1 MVTDSGRFRFREVSG
16 DTMRLAGLMLDQ
28 GVDTEKLYA
37 NLYLED
43 FEHLKFKAYVYK
55 SMKITPNGVAY
66 LVVDKAMREKFN
78 LSLEATSA
86 CISFMDSIKGC
97 LCWIAFIENDDAE
110 QSIRVRLRSRF
121 VPVSDIG
128 EKYRGGGHACAC
140 GATLYSKKEI
150 RSLLKDVDTL
160 VNIAGIY
167 YSENL
172 VKAAIKC
179 GVRRVILVH
188 TTGIYSKYKA
198 AGELYRNI
206 EERVYALCRENGIIL
221 SVCRPTMIYGNTS
234 DKNVAVFI
242 KMVDKFPIMPVV
254 NGARYILQ
262 PVHYEDL
269 AKGYFGVLLNE
280 EKTAN
285 KDYVLSGGSVIE
297 LREMLKIIG
306 ENLGKKVHF
315 ISCPFAIA
323 YFGACAL
330 YYLTGKKKDYREKV
344 QRLCEPRAY
353 SHEDAKNDFGYS
365 PVSFQEGIVA
375 EVKQYLAAKK

>member
-1 MVTDSGRFRFREVSG
+1 MKKMLAVTGATGRKSGGAFANLIYENRSVIDEMFPDGIRAFVRENS
-16 DTMRLAGLMLDQ
+16 DTTFLA
-28 GVDTEKLYA
+28 EKLPDA
-37 NLYLED
+37 ELIRGDLDSSEQ
-43 FEHLKFKAYVYK
+43 
-55 SMKITPNGVAY
+55 
-66 LVVDKAMREKFN
+66 
-78 LSLEATSA
+78 LEA
-86 CISFMDSIKGC
+86 F
-97 LCWIAFIENDDAE
+97 
-110 QSIRVRLRSRF
+110 
-121 VPVSDIG
+121 
-128 EKYRGGGHACAC
+128 
-140 GATLYSKKEI
+140 
-150 RSLLKDVDTL
+150 LKDVDTL

-234 DKNVAVFI
+234 DRNVAVFI

-269 AKGYFGVLLNE
+269 AKGYFGVLLYE

-315 ISCPFAIA
+315 VSCPFAIA

>member
-1 MVTDSGRFRFREVSG
+1 MKKMLAVTGATGRKSGGAFANLIYENRSVIDEMFPDGIRAFVRENS
-16 DTMRLAGLMLDQ
+16 DTSFLA
-28 GVDTEKLYA
+28 EKLPDA
-37 NLYLED
+37 ELIRGDLDSSEQ
-43 FEHLKFKAYVYK
+43 
-55 SMKITPNGVAY
+55 
-66 LVVDKAMREKFN
+66 
-78 LSLEATSA
+78 LEA
-86 CISFMDSIKGC
+86 F
-97 LCWIAFIENDDAE
+97 
-110 QSIRVRLRSRF
+110 
-121 VPVSDIG
+121 
-128 EKYRGGGHACAC
+128 
-140 GATLYSKKEI
+140 
-150 RSLLKDVDTL
+150 LKDVDTL

-221 SVCRPTMIYGNTS
+221 SVCRPTMIYGNMS

-330 YYLTGKKKDYREKV
+330 YYLTGMKKDYREKV

-365 PVSFQEGIVA
+365 PVSFCEGIA
-375 EVKQYLAAKK
+375 GEVKQYLAAKN

>member
-1 MVTDSGRFRFREVSG
+1 MKKMLAITGATGRKSGGAFATLIYENRSVIDEMFPDGIRAFVRENS
-16 DTMRLAGLMLDQ
+16 DTSFLA
-28 GVDTEKLYA
+28 EKLPDA
-37 NLYLED
+37 ELIRGDLDSSEQ
-43 FEHLKFKAYVYK
+43 
-55 SMKITPNGVAY
+55 
-66 LVVDKAMREKFN
+66 
-78 LSLEATSA
+78 LEA
-86 CISFMDSIKGC
+86 F
-97 LCWIAFIENDDAE
+97 
-110 QSIRVRLRSRF
+110 
-121 VPVSDIG
+121 
-128 EKYRGGGHACAC
+128 
-140 GATLYSKKEI
+140 
-150 RSLLKDVDTL
+150 LKDVDTL

-167 YSENL
+167 YSESL

-206 EERVYALCRENGIIL
+206 EKRVYALCRENGIVL

-306 ENLGKKVHF
+306 ANLGKKVHF

-375 EVKQYLAAKK
+375 EVKQYLAAKN

>member
-1 MVTDSGRFRFREVSG
+1 MKKMLAFTGATGKKSGGAFANLIYENRSVINEMFPDGMRAFVRENSDVSF
-16 DTMRLAGLMLDQ
+16 L
-28 GVDTEKLYA
+28 TEKLPDVE
-37 NLYLED
+37 LIRGDLD
-43 FEHLKFKAYVYK
+43 D
-55 SMKITPNGVAY
+55 STQ
-66 LVVDKAMREKFN
+66 
-78 LSLEATSA
+78 LEA
-86 CISFMDSIKGC
+86 F
-97 LCWIAFIENDDAE
+97 LEN
-110 QSIRVRLRSRF
+110 
-121 VPVSDIG
+121 
-128 EKYRGGGHACAC
+128 
-140 GATLYSKKEI
+140 
-150 RSLLKDVDTL
+150 VDTL

-198 AGELYRNI
+198 AGELYRSI
-206 EERVYALCRENGIIL
+206 EERVYALCKENGIML
-221 SVCRPTMIYGNTS
+221 SVCRPTMIYGNTL

-242 KMVDKFPIMPVV
+242 KMVDRFPIMPVV
-254 NGARYILQ
+254 NGARYVLQ

-306 ENLGKKVHF
+306 QNLGKKVRF

-323 YFGACAL
+323 YSGACAL

-353 SHEDAKNDFGYS
+353 SHEEAKNDFGYS
-365 PVSFQEGIVA
+365 PVTFSEGIVD
-375 EVKQYLAAKK
+375 EVKQYLAEKSKA

>member
-1 MVTDSGRFRFREVSG
+1 MNLKNKETILQKIREYDRIILFRHIRNDGDCVGSTKGLKEILKLTFPEKEIYLIDNEHSEFLAFLGPEDPDIPDEMYKEALGIVLDSGTTSRISNPKFTLCKELVKIDHHIPIDNYGDYEWVEEHRSSTCEMIADFYATFRDQLKINAKAAYYIYTGMVTDSGRFRFREVSG

-78 LSLEATSA
+78 LSLEAASA

-140 GATLYSKKEI
+140 GATLYGKKEI

-160 VNIAGIY
+160 V
-167 YSENL
+167 
-172 VKAAIKC
+172 K
-179 GVRRVILVH
+179 
-188 TTGIYSKYKA
+188 KYK
-198 AGELYRNI
+198 E
-206 EERVYALCRENGIIL
+206 
-221 SVCRPTMIYGNTS
+221 T
-234 DKNVAVFI
+234 
-242 KMVDKFPIMPVV
+242 
-254 NGARYILQ
+254 
-262 PVHYEDL
+262 
-269 AKGYFGVLLNE
+269 
-280 EKTAN
+280 
-285 KDYVLSGGSVIE
+285 
-297 LREMLKIIG
+297 
-306 ENLGKKVHF
+306 
-315 ISCPFAIA
+315 
-323 YFGACAL
+323 
-330 YYLTGKKKDYREKV
+330 
-344 QRLCEPRAY
+344 
-353 SHEDAKNDFGYS
+353 HEDW
-365 PVSFQEGIVA
+365 
-375 EVKQYLAAKK
+375 L

>member
-1 MVTDSGRFRFREVSG
+1 MKKMLAVTGATGRKSGGAFANLIYENRSVIDEMFPDGIRAFARENS
-16 DTMRLAGLMLDQ
+16 DTSFLA
-28 GVDTEKLYA
+28 EKLPDVE
-37 NLYLED
+37 LIRGDLDSSEQLEV
-43 FEHLKFKAYVYK
+43 F
-55 SMKITPNGVAY
+55 
-66 LVVDKAMREKFN
+66 
-78 LSLEATSA
+78 
-86 CISFMDSIKGC
+86 
-97 LCWIAFIENDDAE
+97 
-110 QSIRVRLRSRF
+110 
-121 VPVSDIG
+121 
-128 EKYRGGGHACAC
+128 
-140 GATLYSKKEI
+140 
-150 RSLLKDVDTL
+150 LKDVDTL

>member
-1 MVTDSGRFRFREVSG
+1 MKKMLAVTGATGRKSGGAFANLIYENRSVIDEMFPDGIRAFVRENS
-16 DTMRLAGLMLDQ
+16 DTTFLA
-28 GVDTEKLYA
+28 EKLPDA
-37 NLYLED
+37 ELIRGDLDSSEQ
-43 FEHLKFKAYVYK
+43 
-55 SMKITPNGVAY
+55 
-66 LVVDKAMREKFN
+66 
-78 LSLEATSA
+78 LEA
-86 CISFMDSIKGC
+86 F
-97 LCWIAFIENDDAE
+97 
-110 QSIRVRLRSRF
+110 
-121 VPVSDIG
+121 
-128 EKYRGGGHACAC
+128 
-140 GATLYSKKEI
+140 
-150 RSLLKDVDTL
+150 LKDVDTL

-297 LREMLKIIG
+297 LREMLMIIG

-353 SHEDAKNDFGYS
+353 SHEDAKTDFGYS

-375 EVKQYLAAKK
+375 EVKQYLAAKN

>member
-1 MVTDSGRFRFREVSG
+1 MKKMLAITGATGRKSGGAFANLIYENRPVIDEMFPDGIKAFVRRNS
-16 DTMRLAGLMLDQ
+16 DTSFL
-28 GVDTEKLYA
+28 TEKLPDVT
-37 NLYLED
+37 LIQGDLD
-43 FEHLKFKAYVYK
+43 
-55 SMKITPNGVAY
+55 NG
-66 LVVDKAMREKFN
+66 EQ
-78 LSLEATSA
+78 LEA
-86 CISFMDSIKGC
+86 F
-97 LCWIAFIENDDAE
+97 LE
-110 QSIRVRLRSRF
+110 
-121 VPVSDIG
+121 
-128 EKYRGGGHACAC
+128 
-140 GATLYSKKEI
+140 
-150 RSLLKDVDTL
+150 DVDTL

-167 YSENL
+167 FSENL
-172 VKAAIKC
+172 VKAAVKC

-206 EERVYALCRENGIIL
+206 EERVYGLCRENGIIL

-254 NGARYILQ
+254 NGARYDLQ

-285 KDYVLSGGSVIE
+285 KDYVLSGGSVLE
-297 LREMLKIIG
+297 LRSMLKIIG
-306 ENLGKKVHF
+306 KNLGKKVHF

-323 YFGACAL
+323 YFGACVL
-330 YYLTGKKKDYREKV
+330 YYLTRRKKDYREKV

-353 SHEDAKNDFGYS
+353 SHEAARNDFGYD
-365 PVSFQEGIVA
+365 PVSFEEGIVN
-375 EVKQYLAAKK
+375 EVKQYLAEKNKD

>member
-1 MVTDSGRFRFREVSG
+1 MKKMLAVTGATGRKSGGAFANLIYENRSVIDEMFPDGIRAFVRENS
-16 DTMRLAGLMLDQ
+16 DTTFLA
-28 GVDTEKLYA
+28 EKLPDA
-37 NLYLED
+37 ELIRGDLDSSEQ
-43 FEHLKFKAYVYK
+43 
-55 SMKITPNGVAY
+55 
-66 LVVDKAMREKFN
+66 
-78 LSLEATSA
+78 LEA
-86 CISFMDSIKGC
+86 F
-97 LCWIAFIENDDAE
+97 
-110 QSIRVRLRSRF
+110 
-121 VPVSDIG
+121 
-128 EKYRGGGHACAC
+128 
-140 GATLYSKKEI
+140 
-150 RSLLKDVDTL
+150 LKDVDTL

-221 SVCRPTMIYGNTS
+221 SVCRPTMIYGNMS

-353 SHEDAKNDFGYS
+353 SHEDAKTDFGYS

-375 EVKQYLAAKK
+375 EVKQYLAAKN

>member
-1 MVTDSGRFRFREVSG
+1 MKKMLAVTGATGRKSGGAFANLIYENRSVIDEMFPDGIRAFVRENS
-16 DTMRLAGLMLDQ
+16 DTTFLA
-28 GVDTEKLYA
+28 EKLPDA
-37 NLYLED
+37 ELIRGDLDSSEQ
-43 FEHLKFKAYVYK
+43 
-55 SMKITPNGVAY
+55 
-66 LVVDKAMREKFN
+66 
-78 LSLEATSA
+78 LEA
-86 CISFMDSIKGC
+86 F
-97 LCWIAFIENDDAE
+97 
-110 QSIRVRLRSRF
+110 
-121 VPVSDIG
+121 
-128 EKYRGGGHACAC
+128 
-140 GATLYSKKEI
+140 
-150 RSLLKDVDTL
+150 LKDVDTL

-221 SVCRPTMIYGNTS
+221 SVCRPTMIYGNMS

-306 ENLGKKVHF
+306 ENLGK
-315 ISCPFAIA
+315 
-323 YFGACAL
+323 
-330 YYLTGKKKDYREKV
+330 
-344 QRLCEPRAY
+344 
-353 SHEDAKNDFGYS
+353 
-365 PVSFQEGIVA
+365 
-375 EVKQYLAAKK
+375 